1 MSPHH
6 KNLRNK
12 IIAHYRVMK
21 LLEGL
26 RGLLIEI
33 KDHLK

>member
-1 MSPHH
+1 MKHLT
-6 KNLRNK
+6 KRDRVLR
-12 IIAHYRVMK
+12 HYRVMK